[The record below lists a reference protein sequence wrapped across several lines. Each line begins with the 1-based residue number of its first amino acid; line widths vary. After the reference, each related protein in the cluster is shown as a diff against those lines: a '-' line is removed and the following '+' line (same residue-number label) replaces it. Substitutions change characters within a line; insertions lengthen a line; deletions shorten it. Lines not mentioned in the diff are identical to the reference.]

1 VQRDADRNAQEF
13 PLRRTVTSKPRTW
26 SARTAGKASSRKHD
40 RAANRMASAADT
52 HWRPYRLRH
61 RCAYIYSAAMAH
73 MRLGMIAAAVI
84 STSLM
89 VGVPAHA
96 DAGSDFLAMVSAQ
109 GINPGDTPEDVQL
122 TLATAGEICQ
132 LIHFGYTPQVAGRQ
146 VKYVFPKATPQQTTG
161 FVDAAQAK
169 LCPVQYTP
177 LQPGGGGW

>member
-1 VQRDADRNAQEF
+1 
-13 PLRRTVTSKPRTW
+13 
-26 SARTAGKASSRKHD
+26 
-40 RAANRMASAADT
+40 
-52 HWRPYRLRH
+52 
-61 RCAYIYSAAMAH
+61 MAH

-109 GINPGDTPEDVQL
+109 GINAGDTPEDVQL

-132 LIHFGYTPQVAGRQ
+132 LIHFGYAPQVAGRQ

-169 LCPVQYTP
+169 LCPVLYTP